1 MARAQQQPRP
11 IVPITNSS
19 RSAPSAFNVN
29 HTSPRKPKIF
39 TYKRLNHREA
49 QESKTAMYFYFTSV
63 GMALCVVAVLVA
75 AMLL

>member
-1 MARAQQQPRP
+1 MARAQQQP
-11 IVPITNSS
+11 
-19 RSAPSAFNVN
+19 
-29 HTSPRKPKIF
+29 TSPKKPKIF

-49 QESKTAMYFYFTSV
+49 QESKTAMYFYFTCV

>member
-1 MARAQQQPRP
+1 MARAQHQPRP
-11 IVPITNSS
+11 ILPITKSS

-29 HTSPRKPKIF
+29 HTSPQKPKIF